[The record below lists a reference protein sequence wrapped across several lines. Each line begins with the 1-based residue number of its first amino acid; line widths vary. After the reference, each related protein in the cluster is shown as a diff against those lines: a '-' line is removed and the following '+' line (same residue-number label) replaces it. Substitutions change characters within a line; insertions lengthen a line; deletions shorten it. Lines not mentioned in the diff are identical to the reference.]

1 MRYRIPNRVSSQW
14 LPPRID
20 RQSQGVHAT
29 LRTGVKRGPAQ
40 PLLVA
45 EGQGFRR
52 VGSCRRAV
60 CEETRD
66 GEGHLRLW
74 GVGQGRG
81 PLCLPTGTPSWMP
94 TWTNLSTLL
103 AFMPENHTG
112 VAGTWKRL
120 LSYRLKQTPHW
131 LPDIIREA
139 LGCRYQTDLA
149 CSSGVSVPEPS
160 LVVLGDGPTAC
171 RLPAPRCSG
180 RAWWATIS
188 PCCHRP

>member
-1 MRYRIPNRVSSQW
+1 MR
-14 LPPRID
+14 
-20 RQSQGVHAT
+20 
-29 LRTGVKRGPAQ
+29 
-40 PLLVA
+40 
-45 EGQGFRR
+45 
-52 VGSCRRAV
+52 
-60 CEETRD
+60 ETRD

-81 PLCLPTGTPSWMP
+81 PSATHRHAELDAHLDEPEH
-94 TWTNLSTLL
+94 LL